1 MKFYS
6 ISNKKII
13 VSFKQAVL
21 QGLAQDGGL
30 FMPLTI
36 PQLPLDFFKRINL
49 LSFQDIAYEVSQLFV
64 SDDIPEKVLQD
75 IITKAFNFDLPLI
88 NLEKQIYGLELF
100 HGPTLAFKDLAAR
113 FMARSMSYFIRNQKK
128 ELTILVAT
136 SGDTGS
142 AVAHGFFGLE
152 GVKVIILYPSHRV
165 SLIQEKQLTTM
176 GGNITA
182 LEVKGTFDDCQK
194 LVKQAFVDQE
204 LNKYLSLTSAN
215 SINIARLIPQSFYYF
230 FAYGQLK
237 NKEKSV
243 IFSVP
248 SGNFGNLTAG
258 LLAKKMG
265 LPVGKFLAA
274 TNINDSVPQ
283 YLKTGYFKPRPSKK
297 TISNAMDVGN
307 PSNFARIL
315 ELYGHQV
322 QKIRKDINGISFTD
336 QQTKSAIIEVYQ
348 KYDYIL
354 DPHSAVGY
362 LGLKKYLRQNPN
374 ETRPGIF
381 LQTAHPAKF
390 LDLVQPLIN
399 KKVEIPQRLQKYLTK
414 SKESIVLANKFA
426 DFKAFLLS

>member
-36 PQLPLDFFKRINL
+36 PQLPLDFFKKINL

-75 IITKAFNFDLPLI
+75 IITGAFNFDLPLI

-152 GVKVIILYPSHRV
+152 GIKVIILYPSQKV
-165 SLIQEKQLTTM
+165 SMVQEKQLTTM

-307 PSNFARIL
+307 PSNFMRIL
-315 ELYGHQV
+315 ELYDHQV
-322 QKIRKDINGISFTD
+322 KKIRKDINGISFTD
-336 QQTKSAIIEVYQ
+336 QQTKSAITEVYQ

>member
-1 MKFYS
+1 MTFYS
-6 ISNKKII
+6 INNKKII

-36 PQLPLDFFKRINL
+36 PQLSLDFFKKINV
-49 LSFQDIAYEVSQLFV
+49 LSFQDIAYEVSQLFM

-75 IITKAFNFDLPLI
+75 IITEAFNFDLPLI

-100 HGPTLAFKDLAAR
+100 HGPTLAFKDFAAR

-152 GVKVIILYPSHRV
+152 GVKVIILYPSQKV

-182 LEVKGTFDDCQK
+182 LEIKGTFDDCQK

-204 LNKYLSLTSAN
+204 INKYLSLTSAN

-315 ELYGHQV
+315 ELYDHQV

-336 QQTKSAIIEVYQ
+336 QQTKLAITEVYQ

-362 LGLKKYLRQNPN
+362 LGLKKYLQQNPN

>member
-100 HGPTLAFKDLAAR
+100 HGPTLSFKDLAAR

-152 GVKVIILYPSHRV
+152 GIKVIILYPSQKV
-165 SLIQEKQLTTM
+165 SMIQEKQLTTM

-414 SKESIVLANKFA
+414 SKESIVLPNKFA